1 MDSTIKLYANA
12 YVKNSYGV
20 DVPTETKKE
29 VFCEVRSIT
38 SQEFFMAGR
47 NGLNPAYLFIV
58 FAADYEGEVI
68 AEYEGKLYSIY
79 RTFKPD
85 SSDYIELYAERK
97 GGSNG

>member
-1 MDSTIKLYANA
+1 MDSTIKLYSNA
-12 YVKNSYGV
+12 YIKNSYGV
-20 DVPTETKKE
+20 DVPTVTTKE
-29 VFCEVRSIT
+29 VFCEVISIT

-58 FAADYEGEVI
+58 FAADYEGEIIV
-68 AEYEGKLYSIY
+68 EYAGQTYSIY

-97 GGSNG
+97 GGTNG